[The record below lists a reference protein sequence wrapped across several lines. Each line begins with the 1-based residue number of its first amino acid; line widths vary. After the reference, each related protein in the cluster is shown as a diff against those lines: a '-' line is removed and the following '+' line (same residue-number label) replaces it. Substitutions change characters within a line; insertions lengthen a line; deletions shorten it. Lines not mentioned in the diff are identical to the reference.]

1 MPIGINTNVSAMN
14 AATQLMRTQA
24 SQAVSTARLSS
35 GLRINSAKDDAAGL
49 AIATRMESQ
58 IRGMNTAIR
67 NANDG
72 ISLGQ
77 TAEGVL
83 NVVQDNLQRMREI
96 GVQSKSGALTSQDR
110 GQLDKEFQQL
120 SLEVKRSVDAANFN
134 GLKMFDGTQT
144 SFTIQVGAGTTA
156 NDTIDITTS
165 DLTTLGG
172 YDGLDVTTATTSQAA
187 IDALDTDLENVNT
200 MRSTMGAYQT
210 RFESVIAGLT
220 NSVTNLEASK
230 GRITDADFAKETMNL
245 TRSQILAQAGTSM
258 LSQANQQPSSVLKL
272 ISG

>member
-96 GVQSKSGALTSQDR
+96 GVQSKSGALTTQDR

-144 SFTIQVGAGTTA
+144 AFTIQVGAGTSA

-172 YDGLDVTTATTSQAA
+172 YSGLDVTDAANSEAA
-187 IDALDTDLENVNT
+187 IDALDADLEEVNS